1 MWDVALKRWRLSL
14 RNGWF
19 LAAWAV
25 GGVMAAAA
33 VWVSWIDYQDRV
45 RLFEASRLGQR
56 MAVENA
62 GSYAQLEL
70 VLERRPEPLGLLS
83 RGFGEQLGSRAAIPG
98 RFGEVELSRRDR
110 PVAEEARRLNVDV
123 SWVLAL
129 FVGFACLFA
138 GHAVVNGEKEKGTLK
153 QQLAHGLPRSSLVVG
168 EFVGGILTVALACG
182 LLFLGFSTWA
192 LGAGLDLDGGDW
204 SRIGLFFLLVVLYGA
219 FWLAFALALSVVCR
233 RPETSLVL
241 GVLVWAL
248 SASLYPQLAGWAAA
262 RAAPESPAELPV
274 ASRALAEQDEASAR
288 ERFLARRNQQA
299 AEYRLYRRLAVL
311 LPVTAFLDAGQALA
325 GSSAADHRHFLV
337 SVDRAEESLRAWQ
350 GEKVARYPN
359 REYAIRL
366 DEALDIGGLPEPV
379 HEPLRLGASV
389 RQAGPPLGTLAAGT
403 VLLLVGAGARFEGL
417 DVR

>member
-1 MWDVALKRWRLSL
+1 MWLVAFKRCRLSL

-25 GGVMAAAA
+25 GGLMAAGA
-33 VWVSWIDYQDRV
+33 VWVSWIDYRDRI

-56 MAVENA
+56 VLVENA
-62 GSYAQLEL
+62 GSYSELEL

-98 RFGEVELSRRDR
+98 RFGGVELSRRDR
-110 PVAEEARRLNVDV
+110 PVAEDARRLNVDV

-153 QQLAHGLPRSSLVVG
+153 QQLARGLPRSSLIAG
-168 EFVGGILTVALACG
+168 EFLGGVLTVALPCA
-182 LLFLGFSTWA
+182 LLLLGFSLWTLA
-192 LGAGLDLDGGDW
+192 AGLDLDGEDW
-204 SRIGLFFLLVVLYGA
+204 SRIGLYFLLVVLYGS
-219 FWLAFALALSVVCR
+219 FWLAFSLTLSVVCR

-248 SASLYPQLAGWAAA
+248 SAALYPQLAAWAAA
-262 RAAPESPAELPV
+262 RITPGVAGQPPVTSPVLEERDV
-274 ASRALAEQDEASAR
+274 ERSR
-288 ERFLARRNQQA
+288 ERLLLRRNEQA

-311 LPVTAFLDAGQALA
+311 LPVTAFLDAGQTLA
-325 GSSAADHRHFLV
+325 GSSAADHRHFLA
-337 SVDRAEESLRAWQ
+337 SVDRAEAVLRTWQ
-350 GEKVARYPN
+350 EEKVARHPD
-359 REYAIRL
+359 REHVVRL
-366 DEALDIGGLPEPV
+366 DVSLDISGLPEPV
-379 HEPLRLGASV
+379 YEPLRLARSL
-389 RQAGPPLGTLAAGT
+389 REAAGPVGTLAAGAS
-403 VLLLVGAGARFEGL
+403 LLLLAAGFRFERL